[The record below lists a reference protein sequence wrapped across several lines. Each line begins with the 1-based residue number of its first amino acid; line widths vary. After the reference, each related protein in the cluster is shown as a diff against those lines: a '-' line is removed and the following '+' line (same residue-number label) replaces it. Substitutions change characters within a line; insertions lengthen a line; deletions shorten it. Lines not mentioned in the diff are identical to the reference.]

1 MDLSNPDGRGS
12 LKITRMTIVKTL
24 PLLISREESKAMDHH
39 FLRMNTFIMRKTGLE
54 VNLSAKH
61 ALSSK
66 TAH

>member
-12 LKITRMTIVKTL
+12 LKITRMTISEDSTSFDFEGRVEGYGS
-24 PLLISREESKAMDHH
+24 P
-39 FLRMNTFIMRKTGLE
+39 FLTHDTFIMRKTGLE